1 MSRRLAM
8 ELEEVR
14 RWGGVR
20 DLQLVDRDVLRW
32 RGLLLPNN
40 PPYNAGA
47 FRFELVFSPHYPLV
61 PPRVTLLTGI
71 HHPGVGPD
79 GTVCQ
84 PIASPESWEPLTRI
98 THGRCWGPGVG
109 DMASALADAPPVS
122 HSAAGPAA
130 AAGQPQ
136 HRAGAAPRAG
146 PRAEREARGLPAPG
160 RGAHPSLRR
169 AASRHPRALSPH
181 LGAPRPVHKAPT

>member
-32 RGLLLPNN
+32 RGLLLPVGTRGLGHGEQSPLQRGCLSLRAGLLPTL
-40 PPYNAGA
+40 PPCAAPCHAPY
-47 FRFELVFSPHYPLV
+47 RYP
-61 PPRVTLLTGI
+61 PPRCGPRRHRVPA
-71 HHPGVGPD
+71 HHFPRELG
-79 GTVCQ
+79 
-84 PIASPESWEPLTRI
+84 
-98 THGRCWGPGVG
+98 
-109 DMASALADAPPVS
+109 APHP
-122 HSAAGPAA
+122 HHACAAGPAA

-181 LGAPRPVHKAPT
+181 LGAPRPVHKAPTSLL